1 MARDSLPG
9 RMRVY
14 QGPLF
19 PRVES
24 GNLLAPDE
32 VAARITNMA
41 ATPDG
46 SLKSIVGP
54 TPYLP
59 WLGVSGSDWFPQTE
73 FGPASGPLVD
83 LGLSTE
89 HNYFEDYGDTHGVH
103 HAVIGGGTR
112 EILLL
117 HTGNEIWSFEGWE
130 RGWRVLLG
138 PKDST
143 VPPFKSA
150 EYSTAG
156 IMDTKAAQPPTQ
168 FETAPN
174 GVIIVPQGDR
184 AYFYDGVVVAPLGYS
199 TAPGAPQG
207 LGPRSSSPE
216 PQSFR
221 YLPSSGEAYFK
232 NPWTTTALKDQ
243 NQDNSDVLTP
253 MRNDVDFA
261 HDAQRGFY
269 EGYPAAGRRTSQ
281 HWIPGVV
288 LTTGMHPA
296 FGRCYVGTVSFP
308 AGMTPLS
315 INTQSNGNSLAAVS
329 VPSTVGVLLEGEYY
343 GAAQWIDRWGN
354 LSPVSKRSNPIRFD
368 RQVSAGVQIIGSQ
381 TSGYGQDNRRHCQ
394 VPGAGELVA
403 KQIGWTA
410 IEPGPPG
417 TIGRILYRTRDTYN
431 SGTNE
436 LLELPPNASGGTTAY
451 ATLPDNISKF
461 YADNVADAR
470 LRNPAPELVP
480 VPKFKLCRIALGRL
494 WITGIENAPGMIRPS
509 LPGRWGTFPAN
520 QEIFPDPRAGDM
532 TGLWS
537 SPNGLLAFT
546 KTSTYLVTSRGDSFE
561 TRSLSSTVGCVA
573 PSSIAEMSGGTL
585 VWLGVGGFYQI
596 DSPTGSPQ
604 LISGPIGNRL
614 KNLNLARSAGAT
626 AEFDPVSGE
635 YRCWVAIDGTSHN
648 SVCFAYDGEG
658 WRERTDMYEVTDVCV
673 TQNHQSHM
681 IVCGRASGT
690 AQYRDVKAGTTAK
703 KTFFGKHGV
712 WVLDH
717 ENHTWIPEKVVPS
730 IETSWI
736 GAGSSQQ
743 RKSVI
748 RAYLW
753 LRETQK
759 PAVALTE
766 SAKTPG
772 VAIPALALQVSVY
785 TDWRKKRT
793 ISGTVVATPV
803 SYASMY
809 PEEDPPPAWEQE
821 SWATNTETWK
831 RRRPFWVKVEIS
843 VPSCEVFK
851 LRMEP
856 TEDPYRFEFIGLSFD
871 MIARPGARMSK
882 VTETI

>member
-1 MARDSLPG
+1 MARQG
-9 RMRVY
+9 RVY

-24 GNLLAPDE
+24 GSLLAPDK
-32 VAARITNMA
+32 VAARITNMVS
-41 ATPDG
+41 TTEG
-46 SLKSIVGP
+46 SLKSVIGP
-54 TPYLP
+54 APYLP
-59 WLGVSGSDWFPQTE
+59 WIDAAPVGVGDSAGAT
-73 FGPASGPLVD
+73 A
-83 LGLSTE
+83 
-89 HNYFEDYGDTHGVH
+89 HNYFDDYNDTHGIF
-103 HAVIGGGTR
+103 HAVIAGGTR
-112 EILLL
+112 EIFLL
-117 HTGNEIWSFEGWE
+117 HSGKEIWSFEGWE
-130 RGWRVLLG
+130 RGWRVILG
-138 PKDST
+138 PGERGLYVPGSTQIDVRYKTSGIANDS
-143 VPPFKSA
+143 VA
-150 EYSTAG
+150 RA
-156 IMDTKAAQPPTQ
+156 PTQ
-168 FETAPN
+168 FEAAPN

-184 AYFYDGVVVAPLGYS
+184 AYFYDGVVVAPLGYNS
-199 TAPGAPQG
+199 VPGAPQG
-207 LGPRSSSPE
+207 LGPRSSSSE
-216 PQSFR
+216 PQSFK
-221 YLPSSGEAYFK
+221 YTKVTGEAYFK
-232 NPWTTTALKDQ
+232 NPWDTTGFKE
-243 NQDNSDVLTP
+243 QDKNDTDFLTP
-253 MRNDVDFA
+253 MQNDIGYA

-269 EGYPAAGRRTSQ
+269 EGYPNTNRRTSQ

-308 AGMTPLS
+308 PGMSPLS
-315 INTQSNGNSLAAVS
+315 IDFAGPGGKGELAAVS

-343 GAAQWIDRWGN
+343 GAVQWIDRWGN
-354 LSPVSKRSNPIRFD
+354 LSPVSERSNSIRFD
-368 RQVSAGVQIIGSQ
+368 RQVSAGAQVVGAV
-381 TSGYGQDNRRHCQ
+381 SGYGASSRRYNQ

-403 KQIGWTA
+403 KQVGWA
-410 IEPGPPG
+410 GIEAGPVG
-417 TIGRILYRTRDTYN
+417 TIGRILYRTRDTFN

-436 LLELPPNASGGTTAY
+436 LFEVPPNASGGITAY
-451 ATLPDNISKF
+451 ATLPDNISTF
-461 YADNVADAR
+461 YADNVSDSR
-470 LRNPAPELVP
+470 LRKPAPALVP
-480 VPKFKLCRIALGRL
+480 VPKFKLCRLALGRL
-494 WITGIENAPGMIRPS
+494 WVAGIEGAPGMIRPS

-520 QEIFPDPRAGDM
+520 QEIFPDPRAGEI

-546 KTSTYLVTSRGDSFE
+546 KTSIYLVASKGGGFE
-561 TRSLSSTVGCVA
+561 TRSLSSTIGCVA
-573 PSSIAEMSGGTL
+573 PSSIAEMPGGIL
-585 VWLGVGGFYQI
+585 VWLGVDGFYQM
-596 DSPTGSPQ
+596 DASNPVPQ
-604 LISGPIGNRL
+604 PISVSIGDRM
-614 KNLNLARSAGAT
+614 KNLYLARAEGAT
-626 AEFDPVSGE
+626 AAFDPKSGE
-635 YRCWVAIDGTSHN
+635 YRCWVSIDGTSYN

-658 WRERTDMYEVTDVCV
+658 WRERTDVYEVTDVCV
-673 TQNHQSHM
+673 TQNHQSYM

-690 AQYRDVKAGTTAK
+690 AQYRDVKGGETQK
-703 KTFFGKHGV
+703 KTFFAKDGV

-759 PAVALTE
+759 PSVALLE

-772 VAIPALALQVSVY
+772 VVTPALSLQVSGY

-793 ISGTVVATPV
+793 ISGTVVATPA

-821 SWATNTETWK
+821 SWATTTETWK

-851 LRMEP
+851 LQMEP

-871 MIARPGARMSK
+871 MVARPGARMSK

>member
-1 MARDSLPG
+1 MARQG
-9 RMRVY
+9 RVY

-32 VAARITNMA
+32 VAARITNMV

-59 WLGVSGSDWFPQTE
+59 WFGVGGTDWFPQTE

-143 VPPFKSA
+143 VPPFKPTTYGTS
-150 EYSTAG
+150 G
-156 IMDTKAAQPPTQ
+156 ILDTTAAQPPTQ
-168 FETAPN
+168 FETTPN
-174 GVIIVPQGDR
+174 GVVIVPQGDR
-184 AYFYDGVVVAPLGYS
+184 AYFYDGVVVAPLGYDR
-199 TAPGAPQG
+199 APGAPQG
-207 LGPRSSSPE
+207 LGPHSTSPE
-216 PQSFR
+216 PQSFKYTKR
-221 YLPSSGEAYFK
+221 TGEAFFK
-232 NPWTTTALKDQ
+232 NPWNTTDFKDEDKEHV
-243 NQDNSDVLTP
+243 NFTTP
-253 MRNDVDFA
+253 MKNDGGYA

-269 EGYPAAGRRTSQ
+269 QGFPKAHQGSKQ
-281 HWIPGVV
+281 SWICGT
-288 LTTGMHPA
+288 LMSTGMHSA
-296 FGRCYVGTVSFP
+296 FGRCYVGTVIFP
-308 AGMTPLS
+308 DGMAPLS
-315 INTQSNGNSLAAVS
+315 IKTEDGDSSPDIAAVRT
-329 VPSTVGVLLEGEYY
+329 PSTTGILLEGEYF
-343 GAAQWIDRWGN
+343 GAVQWIDRWGN
-354 LSPVSKRSNPIRFD
+354 LSPVSERSSPLRFD
-368 RQVSAGVQIIGSQ
+368 RQVSAGIQVIGTGLNQ
-381 TSGYGQDNRRHCQ
+381 FGKDKRRLCQ

-403 KQIGWTA
+403 KQVGWTA
-410 IEPGPPG
+410 IEPGPEG
-417 TIGRILYRTRDTYN
+417 TIGRILYRTRDTFN

-436 LLELPPNASGGTTAY
+436 LFELPPNASGGTTAY
-451 ATLPDNISKF
+451 ATLPDNISTF
-461 YADNVADAR
+461 YPDNTSDGR

-480 VPKFKLCRIALGRL
+480 VPKFKLCRLALGRL
-494 WITGIENAPGMIRPS
+494 WVAGIEGAPGMIRPS

-520 QEIFPDPRAGDM
+520 QEIFPDPRAGEI

-546 KTSTYLVTSRGDSFE
+546 RTSTYLVTNRGDSFD
-561 TRSLSSTVGCVA
+561 TRSLSSTIGCVA
-573 PSSIAEMSGGTL
+573 PGSLAEMAGGML
-585 VWLGVGGFYQI
+585 VWLGVDGFYQI
-596 DSPTGSPQ
+596 DGSSPIPQ
-604 LISGPIGNRL
+604 LVSATIGDRL
-614 KNLNLARSAGAT
+614 KNLNSARAQQAV
-626 AEFDPVSGE
+626 AAFDSRSGE
-635 YRCWVAIDGTSHN
+635 YRCWVPIDGTSRN
-648 SVCFAYDGEG
+648 SVCFTYDGKG
-658 WRERTDMYEVTDVCV
+658 WRERTDVYEVTDVCT
-673 TQNHQSHM
+673 TQNHQSYM
-681 IVCGRASGT
+681 IVCGKASGT
-690 AQYRDVKAGTTAK
+690 AQHLDVKGGTTTSK
-703 KTFFGKHGV
+703 DFSRQNGV

-717 ENHTWIPEKVVPS
+717 ENHTWIPDKSIPS

-736 GAGSSQQ
+736 GAGAPQ

-753 LRETQK
+753 LRETQR
-759 PAVALTE
+759 PPVALSE
-766 SAKTPG
+766 STKTPG
-772 VAIPALALQVSVY
+772 TATPALALQVSVY
-785 TDWRKKRT
+785 TDWRRKRT
-793 ISGTVVATPV
+793 INGTVVATPV

-821 SWATNTETWK
+821 SWSSTNETWK

-851 LRMEP
+851 LQMEP

-871 MIARPGARMSK
+871 MIARPGTRVSK